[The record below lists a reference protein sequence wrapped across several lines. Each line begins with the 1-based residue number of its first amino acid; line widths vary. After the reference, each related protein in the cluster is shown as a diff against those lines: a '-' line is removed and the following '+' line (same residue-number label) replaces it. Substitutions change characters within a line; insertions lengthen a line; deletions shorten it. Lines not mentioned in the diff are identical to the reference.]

1 MPASGAK
8 VEFLWGSEDHASSL
22 RAELPLI
29 DLTLDE
35 PVVEGDMVYFAVRI
49 ESPFGMEALVFSKSI
64 SLKVD
69 GVTIDEDP
77 TEVLDGEAIL
87 VIWTW
92 DGASGGEETVNV
104 SVSYELQTG
113 IILQGASDFN
123 IETFDG
129 TGESGW
135 IIPAE

>member
-1 MPASGAK
+1 
-8 VEFLWGSEDHASSL
+8 
-22 RAELPLI
+22 
-29 DLTLDE
+29 
-35 PVVEGDMVYFAVRI
+35 MVYFAVRI

-69 GVTIDEDP
+69 GVTIDEDL

-129 TGESGW
+129 TGEGGGYYPLNEPLRQTVKARHLIFPSQW
-135 IIPAE
+135 NLKRKVLICFSNKQPS